1 MKGALKHMKHLKK
14 HRPVR
19 AKALLLIASLAVLL
33 TATVGSTA
41 AWLVS
46 KPAAVENDFVPG
58 KVACQVLENFG
69 TESGTSVKRSVRVK
83 NNGNTDAYIRVLLVF
98 TWKDDAGNI
107 FSNKPQEGSD
117 YQINMDLTDWIKQES
132 DAGTYYYYKKPV
144 ARDAETDVLIELLR
158 QADGVTGPE
167 NGKYKLSVD
176 ILADA
181 VQADPPE
188 AVAESWGVAVENGEI
203 KVQGGASHE

>member
-1 MKGALKHMKHLKK
+1 MKHLKK
-14 HRPVR
+14 HRPGR

-69 TESGTSVKRSVRVK
+69 TESGTYVKSNVRVK

-98 TWKDDAGNI
+98 TWKDDKGNI
-107 FSNKPQEGSD
+107 FSNKPQEGKD
-117 YQINMDLTDWIKQES
+117 YQIVMDDLTDWIMQKS
-132 DAGTYYYYKKPV
+132 DAGVYFYYKKPV
-144 ARDAETDVLIELLR
+144 APSAETSKLIDSLR
-158 QADGVTGPE
+158 QIAGVTGPE

-181 VQADPPE
+181 VQADPPQ
-188 AVAESWGVAVENGEI
+188 AVADSWGVDVENDEI
-203 KVQGGASHE
+203 KVQGGVSHE

>member
-1 MKGALKHMKHLKK
+1 MKHLKK
-14 HRPVR
+14 HRPGR

-58 KVACQVLENFG
+58 KVACQVLEDFG
-69 TESGTSVKRSVRVK
+69 VESGTSVKRSVRVK

-107 FSNKPQEGSD
+107 FSNKPQEGND
-117 YQINMDLTDWIKQES
+117 YQINMYLTDWIMQKS
-132 DAGTYYYYKKPV
+132 DAGVYFYYKKPV
-144 ARDAETDVLIELLR
+144 APGAETGVLIDSLR
-158 QADGVTGPE
+158 QIAGVTGPE

-188 AVAESWGVAVENGEI
+188 AVADSWGVAVENGEI
-203 KVQGGASHE
+203 KVQGGVSNE

>member
-1 MKGALKHMKHLKK
+1 MKHLKK
-14 HRPVR
+14 HRPGR

-46 KPAAVENDFVPG
+46 KPAAVENNFVPG
-58 KVACQVLENFG
+58 KVACQVLEDFG
-69 TESGTSVKRSVRVK
+69 AESGTSVKRNVRVK

-98 TWKDDAGNI
+98 TWKDDKGNI
-107 FSNKPQEGSD
+107 FSNKPQEGKD
-117 YQINMDLTDWIKQES
+117 YQINKNLTDWIKQES
-132 DAGTYYYYKKPV
+132 DAGTYYYYKKRV
-144 ARDAETDVLIELLR
+144 APEAETDVLIELLR

-188 AVAESWGVAVENGEI
+188 AVAESWGVDVENDEI
-203 KVQGGASHE
+203 KAQGGVSNE

>member
-1 MKGALKHMKHLKK
+1 MKHLKK
-14 HRPVR
+14 HRPGR

-69 TESGTSVKRSVRVK
+69 TESGTSVKRNVRVQ
-83 NNGNTDAYIRVLLVF
+83 NTGNTDAYIRVLLVF

-107 FSNKPQEGSD
+107 FSNKPQEGKD
-117 YQINMDLTDWIKQES
+117 YQIVMDDLTDWIMQES
-132 DAGTYYYYKKPV
+132 DAGVYFYYKKPV
-144 ARDAETDVLIELLR
+144 APGAETGKLIDSLR
-158 QADGVTGPE
+158 LADGVIGPE

-181 VQADPPE
+181 VQAAPPE
-188 AVAESWGVAVENGEI
+188 AVADSWGVAVENGEI
-203 KVQGGASHE
+203 KVQGGVSHE

>member
-1 MKGALKHMKHLKK
+1 MKHLKK
-14 HRPVR
+14 HRPGR

-58 KVACQVLENFG
+58 KVACQVLEKFG
-69 TESGTSVKRSVRVK
+69 TESGAYVKRGVRVK
-83 NNGNTDAYIRVLLVF
+83 NTGNTDAYIRVLLVF

-107 FSNKPQEGSD
+107 FSNKPQEGKD
-117 YQINMDLTDWIKQES
+117 YQIVMDDLTDWIMQKS
-132 DAGTYYYYKKPV
+132 DAGLYFYYKKPV
-144 ARDAETDVLIELLR
+144 APDAETGKLIDSLR
-158 QADGVTGPE
+158 QITDVTGPE

-181 VQADPPE
+181 VQANPPQ
-188 AVAESWGVAVENGEI
+188 AVKDSWGVDVENGEI
-203 KVQGGASHE
+203 KVQGGVSNE

>member
-1 MKGALKHMKHLKK
+1 MKHLKN
-14 HRPVR
+14 HRPGR

-58 KVACQVLENFG
+58 KVASQVLEDFG
-69 TESGTSVKRSVRVK
+69 QESGNSVKRNVRVK
-83 NNGNTDAYIRVLLVF
+83 NTGNTDAYIRVLLVF

-107 FSNKPQEGSD
+107 FSNKPKEGND
-117 YQINMDLTDWIKQES
+117 YLLNLNLTDWVVEKN
-132 DAGTYYYYKKPV
+132 DVGAYFYYKKPV
-144 ARDAETDVLIELLR
+144 APGAETGELIDSLR
-158 QADGVTGPE
+158 QIPGVTGPE

-181 VQADPPE
+181 VQANPPE

-203 KVQGGASHE
+203 KVQGGRSHE

>member
-1 MKGALKHMKHLKK
+1 MKHLKK
-14 HRPVR
+14 HRPGR

-46 KPAAVENDFVPG
+46 KPAAVENDFLPG
-58 KVACQVLENFG
+58 KVASQVLEDFG
-69 TESGTSVKRSVRVK
+69 TESGTSVKRNVRVK

-107 FSNKPQEGSD
+107 FSNKPQEDKD
-117 YQINMDLTDWIKQES
+117 YQIVMDDLTDWIMQKS
-132 DAGTYYYYKKPV
+132 DAGVYFYYKKPV
-144 ARDAETDVLIELLR
+144 APGAETGVLIDSLR
-158 QADGVTGPE
+158 QIAGVTGPE

-188 AVAESWGVAVENGEI
+188 AVKDSWGVAVENGEI
-203 KVQGGASHE
+203 KVQGGVSHE

>member
-1 MKGALKHMKHLKK
+1 MKHLKK
-14 HRPVR
+14 HRPGR

-46 KPAAVENDFVPG
+46 KPAAVENNFVPG
-58 KVACQVLENFG
+58 KVACKVLEDFG
-69 TESGTSVKRSVRVK
+69 TGNGTYVKSNVRVK
-83 NNGNTDAYIRVLLVF
+83 NTGNTDAYIRVLLVF
-98 TWKDDAGNI
+98 TWKDKAGNI
-107 FSNKPQEGSD
+107 FSNKPQEGID
-117 YQINMDLTDWIKQES
+117 YQINMDNMYLTDWIMQKS
-132 DAGTYYYYKKPV
+132 DAGLYFYYKKRV
-144 ARDAETDVLIELLR
+144 APEAETRYLIESLY
-158 QADGVTGPE
+158 QIATVTGPE

-188 AVAESWGVAVENGEI
+188 AVTESWGVAVENDEI
-203 KVQGGASHE
+203 KVQGDVSHE

>member
-1 MKGALKHMKHLKK
+1 MKHLKK
-14 HRPVR
+14 HRPGR

-41 AWLVS
+41 A
-46 KPAAVENDFVPG
+46 VENNFVPG
-58 KVACQVLENFG
+58 KVACQVLEDFG
-69 TESGTSVKRSVRVK
+69 KGSGTYVKRNVRVK
-83 NNGNTDAYIRVLLVF
+83 NTGNTDAYIRVLLVF

-107 FSNKPQEGSD
+107 FSNKPREGND
-117 YQINMDLTDWIKQES
+117 YQIVMDDLTNWIMQKS
-132 DAGTYYYYKKPV
+132 DAGLYFYYKKPV
-144 ARDAETDVLIELLR
+144 APDAETSKLIESLR
-158 QADGVTGPE
+158 QIAGVTGPE

-181 VQADPPE
+181 VQANPPQ

-203 KVQGGASHE
+203 KVQGGVGHE

>member
-1 MKGALKHMKHLKK
+1 MKHLKK
-14 HRPVR
+14 HRPGR

-58 KVACQVLENFG
+58 KVACQVLEDFG
-69 TESGTSVKRSVRVK
+69 AESGASVKRNVRVK

-107 FSNKPQEGSD
+107 FSNKPQEDKD
-117 YQINMDLTDWIKQES
+117 YQINKNLTDWIMQES
-132 DAGTYYYYKKPV
+132 DAGVYFYYKKPV
-144 ARDAETDVLIELLR
+144 APGAETGKLIDSLR

-181 VQADPPE
+181 VQADPPQ
-188 AVAESWGVAVENGEI
+188 AVADSLGVAVENGEI
-203 KVQGGASHE
+203 KVQGGVSNE

>member
-1 MKGALKHMKHLKK
+1 MKGALKHMKHLKN
-14 HRPVR
+14 HRPGR
-19 AKALLLIASLAVLL
+19 AKVLLLIASLAVLL

-58 KVACQVLENFG
+58 KVACQVLEDFG
-69 TESGTSVKRSVRVK
+69 TESGTSVKRNVRVK

-107 FSNKPQEGSD
+107 FSNKPQEGND
-117 YQINMDLTDWIKQES
+117 YQINMDLTDWIMQKS
-132 DAGTYYYYKKPV
+132 DAGAYFYYKKPV
-144 ARDAETDVLIELLR
+144 APGAETGVLIDSLR
-158 QADGVTGPE
+158 QIAGVTGPE

-188 AVAESWGVAVENGEI
+188 AVAESWGVAVENGKI
-203 KVQGGASHE
+203 KVQGGVSHE

>member
-1 MKGALKHMKHLKK
+1 MKHLKK
-14 HRPVR
+14 HRPGR

-46 KPAAVENDFVPG
+46 KPAAVENNFVPG

-69 TESGTSVKRSVRVK
+69 TESGASVKRDVRVQ
-83 NNGNTDAYIRVLLVF
+83 NTGNTDAYIRVLLVF

-107 FSNKPQEGSD
+107 FSNKPQEGKD
-117 YQINMDLTDWIKQES
+117 YQIVMDDLTDWIMQES
-132 DAGTYYYYKKPV
+132 DAGVYFYYKKPV
-144 ARDAETDVLIELLR
+144 APGAETGVLIDSLR
-158 QADGVTGPE
+158 QIPGVTGPE

-188 AVAESWGVAVENGEI
+188 AVEESWGVAVENGEI
-203 KVQGGASHE
+203 KVQGGVSHE

>member
-1 MKGALKHMKHLKK
+1 MKHLKK
-14 HRPVR
+14 HRPGR

-58 KVACQVLENFG
+58 KVACQVLEKFG
-69 TESGTSVKRSVRVK
+69 AESGASVKRNVRVK

-107 FSNKPQEGSD
+107 VSNKPQEDKD
-117 YQINMDLTDWIKQES
+117 YQINKNLTDWIKQES

-144 ARDAETDVLIELLR
+144 APGAETGKLIELLR
-158 QADGVTGPE
+158 QADGVIGPE

-188 AVAESWGVAVENGEI
+188 AVADSWGVAVENGEI
-203 KVQGGASHE
+203 KVQGGVSHE

>member
-1 MKGALKHMKHLKK
+1 MKHLKK
-14 HRPVR
+14 HRPGR

-69 TESGTSVKRSVRVK
+69 TESGAYVKRGVCVK
-83 NNGNTDAYIRVLLVF
+83 NTGNTDAYIRVLLVF
-98 TWKDDAGNI
+98 TWKDKDGNI
-107 FSNKPQEGSD
+107 FSNKPQEGKD
-117 YQINMDLTDWIKQES
+117 YQINKNLTDWIKQES

-144 ARDAETDVLIELLR
+144 APKAETDVLIELLR
-158 QADGVTGPE
+158 QADGVIGPE

-181 VQADPPE
+181 VQADPPQ
-188 AVAESWGVAVENGEI
+188 AVADSWGVAVENDEI
-203 KVQGGASHE
+203 KVQGGVSNE

>member
-1 MKGALKHMKHLKK
+1 MKHLKK
-14 HRPVR
+14 HRPGR

-58 KVACQVLENFG
+58 KVACQVLEDFG
-69 TESGTSVKRSVRVK
+69 TESGTSVKRNVRVK
-83 NNGNTDAYIRVLLVF
+83 NTGNTDAYIRVLLVF

-107 FSNKPQEGSD
+107 FSNKPQEGND
-117 YQINMDLTDWIKQES
+117 YQIVMDDLTDWIMQES
-132 DAGTYYYYKKPV
+132 DAGVYFYYKKTV
-144 ARDAETDVLIELLR
+144 APGAETGKLIELLR
-158 QADGVTGPE
+158 QADGVIGPE

-181 VQADPPE
+181 VQADPPQ
-188 AVAESWGVAVENGEI
+188 AVKDSWGVDVENGEI
-203 KVQGGASHE
+203 KVQGDVSHE

>member
-1 MKGALKHMKHLKK
+1 MKHLKK
-14 HRPVR
+14 HRPGR

-58 KVACQVLENFG
+58 KVACQVLEDFG
-69 TESGTSVKRSVRVK
+69 KDYVKRDVK
-83 NNGNTDAYIRVLLVF
+83 VQNTGNTDAYIRVLLVF
-98 TWKDDAGNI
+98 TWKDDKGNI
-107 FSNKPQEGSD
+107 FSNKPQEGID
-117 YQINMDLTDWIKQES
+117 YQINMDNMYLTDWIMQKS
-132 DAGTYYYYKKPV
+132 DAGVYFYYKKRV
-144 ARDAETDVLIELLR
+144 APSAETGKLIESLY
-158 QADGVTGPE
+158 QIADVTGPE

-188 AVAESWGVAVENGEI
+188 AVTDSWGVAVENGEV
-203 KVQGGASHE
+203 KVQGGVGHE

>member
-1 MKGALKHMKHLKK
+1 MKHLKK
-14 HRPVR
+14 HRPGR

-58 KVACQVLENFG
+58 KVACQVLEDFG
-69 TESGTSVKRSVRVK
+69 AESGTSVKRNVRVK
-83 NNGNTDAYIRVLLVF
+83 NTGNTDAYIRVLLVF

-107 FSNKPQEGSD
+107 FSNKPQEGKD
-117 YQINMDLTDWIKQES
+117 YQIVMDDLTNWIMQKS
-132 DAGTYYYYKKPV
+132 DAGLYFYYKKPV
-144 ARDAETDVLIELLR
+144 APSAETGKLIDSLR
-158 QADGVTGPE
+158 QIAGVTGPE

-181 VQADPPE
+181 VQADPPQ
-188 AVAESWGVAVENGEI
+188 AVKDSWGVDVENDEI
-203 KVQGGASHE
+203 KVKVQGGVSNE

>member
-1 MKGALKHMKHLKK
+1 MKHLKK
-14 HRPVR
+14 HRPGR

-58 KVACQVLENFG
+58 KVACQVLEKFD
-69 TESGTSVKRSVRVK
+69 TESGTSVKRNVRVK
-83 NNGNTDAYIRVLLVF
+83 NTGNTDAYIRVLLVF

-107 FSNKPQEGSD
+107 FVNKPEEGND
-117 YQINMDLTDWIKQES
+117 YQIVMDDLTDWIMQKS
-132 DAGTYYYYKKPV
+132 DAGAYFYYKKPV
-144 ARDAETDVLIELLR
+144 APGAETVELIDSLR
-158 QADGVTGPE
+158 QTPGVTGPE

-181 VQADPPE
+181 VQADPPQ
-188 AVAESWGVAVENGEI
+188 AVKDSWGVDVENDEI
-203 KVQGGASHE
+203 KVKVQGGVSNE

>member
-1 MKGALKHMKHLKK
+1 MKHLKK
-14 HRPVR
+14 HRPGR

-58 KVACQVLENFG
+58 KVACKVLEDFG
-69 TESGTSVKRSVRVK
+69 KGSGTYVKSNVRVK
-83 NNGNTDAYIRVLLVF
+83 NTGNTDAYIRVLLVF
-98 TWKDDAGNI
+98 TWKDDKGNI
-107 FSNKPQEGSD
+107 FSNKPQNDKD
-117 YQINMDLTDWIKQES
+117 YQINMDNMNLTDWIMQES
-132 DAGTYYYYKKPV
+132 DAGVYFYYKKPV
-144 ARDAETDVLIELLR
+144 KPGEETGKLIESLR
-158 QADGVTGPE
+158 QTAGVTGPE

-188 AVAESWGVAVENGEI
+188 AVADSWGVAVENREI
-203 KVQGGASHE
+203 KAQGGVSHE

>member
-1 MKGALKHMKHLKK
+1 MKHLKK
-14 HRPVR
+14 HRPGR

-58 KVACQVLENFG
+58 KVACQVLEDFG
-69 TESGTSVKRSVRVK
+69 TESGASVKRDVRVQ
-83 NNGNTDAYIRVLLVF
+83 NTGNTDAYIRVLLVF
-98 TWKDDAGNI
+98 TWKDEAGNI
-107 FSNKPQEGSD
+107 FSNKPQEGKD
-117 YQINMDLTDWIKQES
+117 YQIVMDDLTDWIMQES
-132 DAGTYYYYKKPV
+132 DAGTYYYYKKRV

-188 AVAESWGVAVENGEI
+188 AVADSWGVAVENGEI
-203 KVQGGASHE
+203 KAQGGVSHE

>member
-1 MKGALKHMKHLKK
+1 MKHLKK
-14 HRPVR
+14 HRPGR

-58 KVACQVLENFG
+58 KVACQVLEKFD
-69 TESGTSVKRSVRVK
+69 TESGTSVKRNVRVK
-83 NNGNTDAYIRVLLVF
+83 NTGNTDAYIRVLLVF
-98 TWKDDAGNI
+98 TWKDKDGNI
-107 FSNKPQEGSD
+107 FSNKPQEGKD
-117 YQINMDLTDWIKQES
+117 YQINKNLTDWIKQES
-132 DAGTYYYYKKPV
+132 DAGAYFYYKKPV
-144 ARDAETDVLIELLR
+144 APGAETVELIDSLR
-158 QADGVTGPE
+158 QTPGVTGPE

-181 VQADPPE
+181 VQANPPE
-188 AVAESWGVAVENGEI
+188 AVKDSWGVDVENGEI
-203 KVQGGASHE
+203 KVKVQGGVSNE

>member
-1 MKGALKHMKHLKK
+1 MKHLKK
-14 HRPVR
+14 HRPGR

-58 KVACQVLENFG
+58 KVACQVLEKFG
-69 TESGTSVKRSVRVK
+69 TESGASVKRGVRVK
-83 NNGNTDAYIRVLLVF
+83 NTGNTDAYIRVLLVF
-98 TWKDDAGNI
+98 TWKDKDGNI
-107 FSNKPQEGSD
+107 FSNKPQEGKD
-117 YQINMDLTDWIKQES
+117 YQIVMDDLTDWIMQKS
-132 DAGTYYYYKKPV
+132 DAGVYFYYKKRV
-144 ARDAETDVLIELLR
+144 APEEETRNLIESLY
-158 QADGVTGPE
+158 QIAGVTGPE

-181 VQADPPE
+181 VQADPPQ
-188 AVAESWGVAVENGEI
+188 AVADSWGVDVENGEI
-203 KVQGGASHE
+203 KVQGGVGHE

>member
-1 MKGALKHMKHLKK
+1 MKHLKK
-14 HRPVR
+14 HRPGR

-58 KVACQVLENFG
+58 KVACQVLEDFG
-69 TESGTSVKRSVRVK
+69 TESGTYVKRGVCVK
-83 NNGNTDAYIRVLLVF
+83 NTGNTDAYIRVLLVF
-98 TWKDDAGNI
+98 TWKDKEGNI
-107 FSNKPQEGSD
+107 FSNKPQEGKD
-117 YQINMDLTDWIKQES
+117 YQINKNLTDWIKQES

-181 VQADPPE
+181 VQANPPE
-188 AVAESWGVAVENGEI
+188 AVADSWGVAVENDEI
-203 KVQGGASHE
+203 KVQGGVSHE

>member
-1 MKGALKHMKHLKK
+1 MKHLKK
-14 HRPVR
+14 HRPGR

-41 AWLVS
+41 ARLVS

-58 KVACQVLENFG
+58 KVACQVLEKFG
-69 TESGTSVKRSVRVK
+69 TEGGTSVKRDVRVQ
-83 NNGNTDAYIRVLLVF
+83 NTGNTDAYIRVLLVF

-107 FSNKPQEGSD
+107 VSNKPQEDKD
-117 YQINMDLTDWIKQES
+117 YQINKNLTDWIKQES

-144 ARDAETDVLIELLR
+144 APGAETGKLIELLR

-188 AVAESWGVAVENGEI
+188 AVADSWGVAVENREI
-203 KVQGGASHE
+203 KVQGGVSHE

>member
-1 MKGALKHMKHLKK
+1 MKHLKK
-14 HRPVR
+14 HRPGR

-58 KVACQVLENFG
+58 KVACQVLEDFG
-69 TESGTSVKRSVRVK
+69 AESGTSVKRNVRVK
-83 NNGNTDAYIRVLLVF
+83 NTGNTDAYIRVLLVF

-107 FSNKPQEGSD
+107 FSNKPQEGKD
-117 YQINMDLTDWIKQES
+117 YQIVMDDLTNWIMQKS
-132 DAGTYYYYKKPV
+132 DAGLYFYYKKPV
-144 ARDAETDVLIELLR
+144 APSAETGKLIDSLR
-158 QADGVTGPE
+158 QIAGVTGPE

-181 VQADPPE
+181 VQANPPQ
-188 AVAESWGVAVENGEI
+188 AVKDSWGVDVENGEI
-203 KVQGGASHE
+203 KVQGDVSHE

>member
-1 MKGALKHMKHLKK
+1 MKHLKK
-14 HRPVR
+14 HRPGR

-58 KVACQVLENFG
+58 KVACQVLEDFG
-69 TESGTSVKRSVRVK
+69 TESGASVKRNVRVK
-83 NNGNTDAYIRVLLVF
+83 NTGNTDAYIRVLLVF
-98 TWKDDAGNI
+98 TWKDKDGNI
-107 FSNKPQEGSD
+107 FSNKPQEGND
-117 YQINMDLTDWIKQES
+117 YQIVMDDLTDWIMQKS
-132 DAGTYYYYKKPV
+132 DTGVYFYYKKRV
-144 ARDAETDVLIELLR
+144 APEEETRNLIESLY
-158 QADGVTGPE
+158 QIADVIGPE

-188 AVAESWGVAVENGEI
+188 AVADSWGVDVENGEI
-203 KVQGGASHE
+203 KVQGGVSHE

>member
-1 MKGALKHMKHLKK
+1 MKHLKK
-14 HRPVR
+14 HRPGR

-46 KPAAVENDFVPG
+46 KPAAVENNFVPG
-58 KVACQVLENFG
+58 KVACQVLEKFG
-69 TESGTSVKRSVRVK
+69 TESGAYVKRNVRVK
-83 NNGNTDAYIRVLLVF
+83 NTGNTDAYIRVLLVF

-107 FSNKPQEGSD
+107 FSNKPQEGKD
-117 YQINMDLTDWIKQES
+117 YQIVMDDLTDWIMQKS
-132 DAGTYYYYKKPV
+132 DAGVYFYYKKPV
-144 ARDAETDVLIELLR
+144 APDAETGKLIDSLR
-158 QADGVTGPE
+158 QIAGVTGPE

-181 VQADPPE
+181 VQADPPQ
-188 AVAESWGVAVENGEI
+188 AVEESWGVAVENDEI
-203 KVQGGASHE
+203 KIKTQGGVSHE

>member
-1 MKGALKHMKHLKK
+1 MKHLKK
-14 HRPVR
+14 HRPGR

-58 KVACQVLENFG
+58 KVACQVLEDFG
-69 TESGTSVKRSVRVK
+69 TESGTYVKSNVRVK

-98 TWKDDAGNI
+98 TWKDDKGNI
-107 FSNKPQEGSD
+107 FSNKPQEDKD
-117 YQINMDLTDWIKQES
+117 YQIVMDDLTNWIMQKS
-132 DAGTYYYYKKPV
+132 DAGLYFYYKKPV
-144 ARDAETDVLIELLR
+144 APEEETSKLIDSLR
-158 QADGVTGPE
+158 QIAGVTGPE

-176 ILADA
+176 VLADA

-188 AVAESWGVAVENGEI
+188 AVKDSWGVAVENGEI
-203 KVQGGASHE
+203 KIKTQGGVSNE

>member
-1 MKGALKHMKHLKK
+1 MKHLKK
-14 HRPVR
+14 HRPGR

-58 KVACQVLENFG
+58 KVACQVLEKFG
-69 TESGTSVKRSVRVK
+69 TESGAYVKRNVRVK
-83 NNGNTDAYIRVLLVF
+83 NTGNTDAYIRVLLVF
-98 TWKDDAGNI
+98 TWKDKAGNI
-107 FSNKPQEGSD
+107 FSNKPQEGKD
-117 YQINMDLTDWIKQES
+117 YQINMDNMYLTDWIMQKS
-132 DAGTYYYYKKPV
+132 DTGVYFYYKKRV
-144 ARDAETDVLIELLR
+144 APKAETGKLIESLY
-158 QADGVTGPE
+158 QIADVTGPE

-181 VQADPPE
+181 VQADPPQ
-188 AVAESWGVAVENGEI
+188 AVADSWGVAVENGEI
-203 KVQGGASHE
+203 KVQGGVGHE

>member
-1 MKGALKHMKHLKK
+1 MKHLKK
-14 HRPVR
+14 HRPGR

-46 KPAAVENDFVPG
+46 KPAAVENNFVPG
-58 KVACQVLENFG
+58 EVACQVLEDFG
-69 TESGTSVKRSVRVK
+69 TESGTSVKRNVCVK
-83 NNGNTDAYIRVLLVF
+83 NTGNTDAYIRVLLVF
-98 TWKDDAGNI
+98 TWKDKDGNI
-107 FSNKPQEGSD
+107 FSNKPQEGKD
-117 YQINMDLTDWIKQES
+117 YQINKNLTDWIKQES
-132 DAGTYYYYKKPV
+132 DAGTYYYYKKRV

-181 VQADPPE
+181 VQANPPE
-188 AVAESWGVAVENGEI
+188 AVADSWGVAVENGEI
-203 KVQGGASHE
+203 KVQGGVSNE